1 MLARASKQLLRTRIS
16 SNYVLARVV
25 DGELQ
30 EAKIDLTKTSSTK
43 DTRESYGF
51 QGSIWA
57 EVNVNNSEMFAQVG
71 EVFSKEASGR
81 LGKIV
86 SDKNGESCIHP
97 LDVPIEEQK
106 VIEFDLA
113 DVNEEQLVRTKNT
126 RYQFDTVKDQDGFIR
141 AVNIHRLPKS
151 QLKKLNAAWDE
162 TQEENLISLYS
173 YS

>member
-1 MLARASKQLLRTRIS
+1 MLARASKQLLRTRKS

-81 LGKIV
+81 LGK
-86 SDKNGESCIHP
+86 
-97 LDVPIEEQK
+97 
-106 VIEFDLA
+106 LA
-113 DVNEEQLVRTKNT
+113 ILW
-126 RYQFDTVKDQDGFIR
+126 
-141 AVNIHRLPKS
+141 A
-151 QLKKLNAAWDE
+151 
-162 TQEENLISLYS
+162 
-173 YS
+173 